1 MRARALVAGVVAFCG
16 PLFGQGSFGTTP
28 KSQASEYPVHARVG
42 KFSLGAEYLVHSFSC
57 RNQTFVTSDYLV
69 VEVAGYPAPGEP
81 VEVASGQ
88 FVLRLN
94 GKKPLLHAQAPGFV
108 AASLKYPDWERRR
121 SLEVSGGIGDAGVRI
136 GGPARVERFPG
147 DPRPQQTRLPTP
159 PQAPAPQDPSGL
171 DREPP
176 LRAEE
181 AVVEAALPEGKA
193 RGPVS
198 GYLYFAY
205 KGKIK
210 SIRKLE
216 LIYSGAA
223 GSVTLGLVL

>member
-1 MRARALVAGVVAFCG
+1 MRASALVVGVVAACG
-16 PLFGQGSFGTTP
+16 LLLGQGSSGTAP
-28 KSQASEYPVHARVG
+28 KSKASEYALHTEVG
-42 KFSLGAEYLVHSFSC
+42 KLALGAEYLVHSFSC

-69 VEVAGYPAPGEP
+69 VEAAVYPAPGEAL
-81 VEVASGQ
+81 EVASGQ
-88 FVLRLN
+88 FMLRLN
-94 GKKPLLHAQAPGFV
+94 GKGQLLHAQAPGFV

-121 SLEVSGGIGDAGVRI
+121 RLEVGGGIGDVGVRI
-136 GGPARVERFPG
+136 GGPPRVERFPG

-181 AVVEAALPEGKA
+181 AVVVAALPEGKA
-193 RGPVS
+193 RGPLS
-198 GYLYFAY
+198 GYVYFAY

-223 GSVTLGLVL
+223 GSVTLALIP